1 MLGPTQVES
10 FRFARLPRV
19 MTMRRGPRW
28 LSVLLLA
35 LVVLL
40 PALALAGPRSGGSF
54 SGRSGFRSAPRY
66 SGGSHDYGRST
77 YGGGSGSHFIF
88 MPGWGWGHG
97 YGYGGGSGLLGTLF
111 VLVAVGVGASML
123 MRAVRRSRAAGPGGA
138 GFSTL
143 FGASSS
149 SSDESLNLEG
159 RAYLYKLQIAL
170 GRSARGIQDRLE
182 KFAAQGDTT
191 SEAGLAAL
199 MQQCALALLRYR
211 DSIRYAAA
219 EARGPMSLTNAETA
233 MNGVSLAERSR
244 FQVERVRVADG
255 AAARS
260 DAAAEEGKEALEMVV
275 VTLVAA
281 TRTPLERFRAVS
293 TSDELAA
300 LLTELGSVPQGGLL
314 GLEVI
319 WTPADAN
326 DSMTE
331 TDVMTTYP
339 ELRSL

>member
-1 MLGPTQVES
+1 
-10 FRFARLPRV
+10 

-54 SGRSGFRSAPRY
+54 SGRSGFRSAPHF
-66 SGGSHDYGRST
+66 SGGNRDYGRST

-88 MPGWGWGHG
+88 LPGWGWGGG
-97 YGYGGGSGLLGTLF
+97 YGYGHGGGLLGTLF
-111 VLVAVGVGASML
+111 VLAAVGIGASML
-123 MRAVRRSRAAGPGGA
+123 MRAVRRSRAAGPGGGGLSA
-138 GFSTL
+138 L
-143 FGASSS
+143 FGPSSS
-149 SSDESLNLEG
+149 RDDESLNLQG
-159 RAYLYKLQIAL
+159 RAYVYKLQIAL
-170 GRSARGIQDRLE
+170 GRAARGIQDRLA
-182 KFAAQGDTT
+182 KFAAQGDTG

-199 MQQCALALLRYR
+199 LQECALAFMRYR

-219 EARGPMSLTNAETA
+219 EARGPMTLTNAETA
-233 MNGVSLAERSR
+233 MNAVSMAERSR
-244 FQVERVRVADG
+244 FELERVRVADG
-255 AAARS
+255 KAVRS
-260 DAAAEEGKEALEMVV
+260 DAPAEEGKEALELVV

-281 TRTPLERFRAVS
+281 TRAPLERFRPVS
-293 TSDELAA
+293 TAAELAT
-300 LLTELGSVPQGGLL
+300 LLTELGGVSQSGLL